1 MNDEIAAER
10 DALAGASD
18 QAEYGAPA
26 EYGAASA
33 PVGDYEAAV
42 EEARRG
48 RRVGGRRGGENISLF
63 SENISFHCFLKIF
76 RYFLKIF
83 HCFILNIFNDFLF
96 QAAKEVAE
104 EDPEGGEL

>member
-18 QAEYGAPA
+18 QA

-48 RRVGGRRGGENISLF
+48 RRVGGRRGGLLENI
-63 SENISFHCFLKIF
+63 
-76 RYFLKIF
+76 
-83 HCFILNIFNDFLF
+83 
-96 QAAKEVAE
+96 
-104 EDPEGGEL
+104 